1 MITTSGIEMA
11 VPNCSMKNVS
21 CFLAALISA
30 LAIALTGVSVA
41 LAQAAPAANQLKD
54 IEVQSLSGNRIEL
67 RLLTSGAA
75 SEPLAFTIDNP
86 ARI

>member
-1 MITTSGIEMA
+1 MSTTRGIEMA
-11 VPNCSMKNVS
+11 GPTGRRHTVS
-21 CFLAALISA
+21 RVLAAWIGA

-54 IEVQSLSGNRIEL
+54 IEVQSLSGNRLEL

-75 SEPLAFTIDNP
+75 SEPL
-86 ARI
+86 